1 MHEYTIEFRIS
12 GNDLNVSAV
21 TERLELEPS
30 LVRNVGERRSET
42 TKWEEALRSYN
53 GFPASVGSKSWKSL
67 EEGLTFVLE
76 KLWPLRHKIDTY
88 KGNFKLILWCS
99 NFQTAANGGPTL
111 SPAILKRLGDFGVE
125 LFIDNYCCEDLDRD

>member
-1 MHEYTIEFRIS
+1 MHEYTIEFRIC

-21 TERLELEPS
+21 TDELALEPS

-42 TKWEEALRSYN
+42 TKWEEALWSYN

-76 KLWPLRHKIDTY
+76 RLWPLRQKIDTY
-88 KGNFKLILWCS
+88 KGKFKLILWCGH
-99 NFQTAANGGPTL
+99 FQSVANGGPTL
-111 SPAILKRLGDFGVE
+111 SPEILKRLGEFGVE
-125 LFIDNYCCEDLDRD
+125 LFIDNYFSEDLCRD